1 MSESAQ
7 RSLFALMLSALL
19 ITGCANEANLGR
31 KYELEEKHHLAYE
44 EYLKSVKA
52 KPNDNAAAA
61 GLRRTAP
68 KAVKYWQWHA
78 IKTAE
83 CEEWNRAA
91 MCHLKALQI
100 KPDEQSS
107 LFTLRQI
114 GQHHPND
121 VKLAYEALSSGR
133 LSREVLALA
142 MAIQEPGITDTME
155 ASKPVR
161 SATTKPQVEP
171 KPTIPAGEQRVVTA
185 GPEPIAPPE
194 LPTPTRPKE
203 HPRVRRAG
211 SHEQQPSVRHEPGA
225 SEGDFIMIVRVSR
238 DDDRYPKKAPLANGL
253 EIKVKDTDK
262 SPLDADI
269 EVYLNRRRIGKFKDL
284 RENSIISVVD
294 RSSNAYEIVIL
305 DIYDPEETVTVGL
318 RKE

>member
-1 MSESAQ
+1 MNKRIQ
-7 RSLFALMLSALL
+7 RSLFALISSVLL
-19 ITGCANEANLGR
+19 IMGCANGPSLAR
-31 KYELEEKHHLAYE
+31 KYELGGKHHLAYE

-52 KPNDNAAAA
+52 KPSDKAAVA

-68 KAVKYWQWHA
+68 KAAKYWQWQA

-121 VKLAYEALSSGR
+121 VELAHEALSSGN
-133 LSREVLALA
+133 LSREVLA
-142 MAIQEPGITDTME
+142 MTVPEPGITDATE
-155 ASKPVR
+155 GSEPVR
-161 SATTKPQVEP
+161 SAAIKPGVEP
-171 KPTIPAGEQRVVTA
+171 KPTTPGSQPLVVTP
-185 GPEPIAPPE
+185 GSEPFVLPEPT
-194 LPTPTRPKE
+194 TPARSRE
-203 HPRVRRAG
+203 RGNVRRTDPY
-211 SHEQQPSVRHEPGA
+211 EQQPKVRHEAGA
-225 SEGDFIMIVRVSR
+225 SEGDFIMVVRVSQ
-238 DDDRYPKKAPLANGL
+238 DNDRFPKRTSLANGFG
-253 EIKVKDTDK
+253 IKVKDTDK
-262 SPLDADI
+262 SPLDADM
-269 EVYLNRRRIGKFKDL
+269 EVYLGRRRIGRFKDL
-284 RENSIISVVD
+284 RKNSVISVVD
-294 RSSNAYEIVIL
+294 RSSNTYEIVIL